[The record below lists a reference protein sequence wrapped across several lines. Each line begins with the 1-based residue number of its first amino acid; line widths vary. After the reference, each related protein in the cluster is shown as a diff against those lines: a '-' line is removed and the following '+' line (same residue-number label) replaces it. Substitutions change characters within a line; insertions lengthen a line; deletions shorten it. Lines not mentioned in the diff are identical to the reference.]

1 MALQS
6 ANRHARPLALAAVA
20 AALCALG
27 TGCSSIPTGRKAPE
41 SLGGDAGAPIPM
53 RIAVAPCTVELDK
66 QEKPK
71 GYEPDEVVDADAFSE
86 ELVRWVQ
93 ASGVF
98 AEVRGAR
105 GKTRVDQLDDA
116 WEQKEDLL
124 LEVALKRF
132 KVNFDGH
139 NNWWIPNIVNWVMF
153 LFPSWFVATEEYTLS
168 FTCELTLRSVDS
180 NQVLHTAEVKASATG
195 TFDEFDRGFQLLGF
209 IFPNNDAE
217 NWRMVAGRLLSAAR
231 SNLGEL
237 IAQELRSTFRER
249 LKRDDVRSKMTKTMA
264 LVLGVTHYQD
274 AERFPPVPF
283 AGADARRIA
292 EALHTNSGLP
302 KRLIATRVGSEATR
316 GNAEKAIAELNDRA
330 RSGDQLLVYFA
341 GYGFRNA
348 EGDGHILL
356 NDLSGASSLSLKK
369 LGELLKDVEG
379 EKLIVLD
386 CAFDGQNRSQ
396 GSKKGSVKTARAE
409 AEALSKVAN
418 ATVVLSTQP
427 GSSCQAP
434 APLEAGLFTHHLAEG
449 LAGAADQDEDGN
461 VTHAELFAFA
471 SKRTRMESAYFGNP
485 QSPLVVGEEDH
496 PFKLRV
502 ETPAPAETE
511 SEPEPEVNK

>member
-1 MALQS
+1 MTLRTPS
-6 ANRHARPLALAAVA
+6 RHARRLALAALSVVF
-20 AALCALG
+20 CVLG
-27 TGCSSIPTGRKAPE
+27 SGCSNIPTGRKAPE
-41 SLGGDAGAPIPM
+41 SLGGDVGEPIPM
-53 RIAVAPCTVELDK
+53 RIAVAPCTIELDK

-71 GYEPDEVVDADAFSE
+71 GYKPDEVVDADAFSE

-105 GKTRVDQLDDA
+105 GKTRVAQLDDA

-132 KVNFDGH
+132 RVKFDGH

-180 NQVLHTAEVKASATG
+180 NQVLHTAEVKASASG

-209 IFPNNDAE
+209 IFPSNDAE

-237 IAQELRSTFRER
+237 MAKELRNSFRDR
-249 LKRDDVRSKMTKTMA
+249 LKRDDVRSKMHKTMA

-283 AGADARRIA
+283 AGSDARRVA
-292 EALHTNSGLP
+292 DALHASSGLP

-316 GNAEKAIAELNDRA
+316 GNAEQAIAELNERA
-330 RSGDQLLVYFA
+330 RPGDQLLVYFA
-341 GYGFRNA
+341 GYGFRNDA
-348 EGDGHILL
+348 GHGHILL

-369 LGELLKDVEG
+369 LGQLLKDVSG

-396 GSKKGSVKTARAE
+396 GSKKGNAKAAQAE
-409 AEALSKVAN
+409 AEALSKAAN
-418 ATVVLSTQP
+418 ATVVFSTQP

-434 APLEAGLFTHHLAEG
+434 DTLQAGLFTHHLAEG
-449 LAGAADQDEDGN
+449 LTGAADQDEDGT

-471 SKRTRMESAYFGNP
+471 AKRTRMESAYFGAP
-485 QSPLVVGEEDH
+485 QSPLAVGEEDH

-502 ETPAPAETE
+502 EAPAPAETE
-511 SEPEPEVNK
+511 PEVKR